1 MMNVLFQFHRRS
13 DSCRWWFF
21 VFSALF
27 ALMFISCSDLQKES
41 STSACNTALNQQDWD
56 TAISTCT
63 SSKGLGDAYMGKGGF
78 NITNLLNNSGGE
90 PSSKTSHIT
99 NASSNMGTVDSN
111 AAKVLHIIGTSASQ
125 VSSSSNRATNI
136 QNAKYAFDNASFRY
150 NGIKATNRD
159 AALMFTFAN
168 VFAMQ
173 LDQILYYDGLSYA
186 CDDTS
191 CSDNITNNS
200 ARINYDGHIFT
211 ADKNAKRI
219 SVGSVEGTC
228 DGLKPTMSYIS
239 KIVEGLDQATKPGDN
254 ITTGTSTS
262 IISDSKTAFCK
273 TLTILKSACTSGDT
287 DCENACTASDC

>member
-1 MMNVLFQFHRRS
+1 MMNVLFQFHRKS
-13 DSCRWWFF
+13 DFSSWWFF
-21 VFSALF
+21 LFAASF
-27 ALMFISCSDLQKES
+27 ALMFMSCSDLQKES

-136 QNAKYAFDNASFRY
+136 QNAKYAFDNASLRY
-150 NGIKATNRD
+150 NAIKATNRD

-173 LDQILYYDGLSYA
+173 LGQILYYDGLSYA
-186 CDDTS
+186 CSNTS
-191 CSDNITNNS
+191 CTDNITSNS
-200 ARINYDGHIFT
+200 ARINYDGHIFQ
-211 ADKNAKRI
+211 ADKNAKQI
-219 SVGSVEGTC
+219 SVGSVKGTC
-228 DGLKPTMSYIS
+228 DGLKPTMEYIS
-239 KIVEGLDQATKPGDN
+239 KIVDGLDKSTNTGDN
-254 ITTGTSTS
+254 ITSGTSTS
-262 IISDSKTAFCK
+262 IISDSKTVICK
-273 TLTILKSACTSGDT
+273 TFSTLKGGCLGDASCETS
-287 DCENACTASDC
+287 CTASDC